1 MKIMRFYKHDV
12 ERLAQLLSSSDAT
25 QRIDMKLSELDG
37 YLTAVFLCPEFIPPS
52 SWLTDLF
59 RGKVPEEFPRGKV
72 ADLVVENIVG
82 HLEYIADRAKT
93 RQRLQPIFSNVEDTD
108 QVSWQ
113 PWVQGFNRGVALRK
127 DVWEA
132 LFDHSDEITR
142 SALSLFLVLYEI
154 AEGKSDFDD
163 QLIRAFSEEALDLI
177 PNALIELLQQAR
189 ADLFEEPTSR
199 QKRQIKKPKRND
211 PCRCGSEYLYKQC
224 CGKN

>member
-25 QRIDMKLSELDG
+25 QRIDMKLSGLDG

-132 LFDHSDEITR
+132 LFDHSDEISR

-154 AEGKSDFDD
+154 ADDESDFDD

-177 PNALIELLQQAR
+177 PNALTELLQQAR
-189 ADLFEEPTSR
+189 ADLFENTTAG
-199 QKRQIKKPKRND
+199 QKRRIKKPKRND
-211 PCRCGSEYLYKQC
+211 PCTCGSEYLYKQC
-224 CGKN
+224 CGRN

>member
-1 MKIMRFYKHDV
+1 MRFYKHDV

-132 LFDHSDEITR
+132 LFDHSEEVTR
-142 SALSLFLVLYEI
+142 SALSLFLVLNEI
-154 AEGKSDFDD
+154 AEGQSDFDD
-163 QLIRAFSEEALDLI
+163 QLIHAFSEEALDLI

-189 ADLFEEPTSR
+189 TDLFEQPTSR
-199 QKRQIKKPKRND
+199 QKRQNKKPKRND
-211 PCRCGSEYLYKQC
+211 PCTCGSGYLYKQC

>member
-1 MKIMRFYKHDV
+1 MRFYKHDV

-113 PWVQGFNRGVALRK
+113 LWVQGFNRGVALRK

-142 SALSLFLVLYEI
+142 SAVTLFLVLYEI
-154 AEGKSDFDD
+154 AEGKSDFED
-163 QLIRAFSEEALDLI
+163 QLIQAFSREALDLI

-189 ADLFEEPTSR
+189 ADLFEQPTSR

-211 PCRCGSEYLYKQC
+211 PCTCVSGYLYKQC
-224 CGKN
+224 CVKN